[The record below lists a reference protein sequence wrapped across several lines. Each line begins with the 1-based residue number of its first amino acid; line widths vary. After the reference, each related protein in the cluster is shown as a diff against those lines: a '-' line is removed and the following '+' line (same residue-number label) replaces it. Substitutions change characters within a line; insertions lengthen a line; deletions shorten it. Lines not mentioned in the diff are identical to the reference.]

1 MSAKPTSNSARSNS
15 LARGGSLTVRSLDW
29 TGWISCLLLRVRP
42 DQRDFVATNLSSLIQ
57 SLTDRSAHA
66 LAIHSGSRMVGFALV
81 ALEPHERVWWICRL
95 MIDRDAQ
102 GLGFGRAAMT
112 RILERLKR
120 APGCDRVLIGH
131 HPANGTAQR
140 LYLSLGFR
148 PTGRRLGIEEILELR
163 FTPASL

>member
-1 MSAKPTSNSARSNS
+1 MSAKPTSRSARSNS
-15 LARGGSLTVRSLDW
+15 LARGGPLTVRSLDW
-29 TGWISCLLLRVRP
+29 TGWIPCLLLRVRP
-42 DQRDFVATNLSSLIQ
+42 DQRGFVATNLSSLVQ
-57 SLTDRSAHA
+57 AWTDRSAHA

-81 ALEPHERVWWICRL
+81 ALEPRDQIWWICRL

-102 GLGFGRAAMT
+102 GMGFGRAAMT
-112 RILERLKR
+112 QILERLKR

-131 HPANGTAQR
+131 HPANAPAQR

-163 FTPASL
+163 FAPSVL

>member
-1 MSAKPTSNSARSNS
+1 MSAKPTSSSARSNS
-15 LARGGSLTVRSLDW
+15 LTRGGSLTVRSLDW

-57 SLTDRSAHA
+57 AWSDRSAHA

-112 RILERLKR
+112 QILERLKR

-131 HPANGTAQR
+131 HPNNSPAQR

-163 FTPASL
+163 FTPSAL

>member
-1 MSAKPTSNSARSNS
+1 
-15 LARGGSLTVRSLDW
+15 
-29 TGWISCLLLRVRP
+29 LRVRP
-42 DQRDFVATNLSSLIQ
+42 DQRGFVATNLSSLVQ
-57 SLTDRSAHA
+57 AWTDRSAHA

-81 ALEPHERVWWICRL
+81 ALEPRDQIWWICRL

-102 GLGFGRAAMT
+102 GMGFGRAAMT
-112 RILERLKR
+112 QILERLKR

-131 HPANGTAQR
+131 HPANAPAQR

-163 FTPASL
+163 FAPSVL

>member
-1 MSAKPTSNSARSNS
+1 M
-15 LARGGSLTVRSLDW
+15 
-29 TGWISCLLLRVRP
+29 LLRVRP

-57 SLTDRSAHA
+57 AWSDRSAHA
-66 LAIHSGSRMVGFALV
+66 LAIYNGARMVGFALV
-81 ALEPHERVWWICRL
+81 AFEPHERVWWICRL

-102 GLGFGRAAMT
+102 GLGFGRGAMMQ
-112 RILERLKR
+112 ILERLKR

-131 HPANGTAQR
+131 HPANAPAQR

-163 FTPASL
+163 FTPPAL